1 MITRELE
8 SFGDGASATR
18 LPEGVF
24 ELQCKRA
31 LSKSKLPGLDYALNP
46 YVGCAHGCIY
56 CYAPFLLNRPRE
68 TWRGPVGARITM
80 PHLLRSEVS
89 GLTGTIGIG
98 TVTDPYQPAEASLML
113 TRKCLEIVRGKGVR
127 VSIHTKS
134 QLVLRDLDI
143 LKRLH
148 DPEVGVTLTTI
159 DDDLARIFE
168 PGAPRPADRLNA
180 LEGLVH
186 AGINTYVLIGPIIP
200 SVTDSGVDKFAA
212 AISRTGV
219 KRAMLD
225 RLRLRPGMVEHLRR
239 AEGMRTPAGIRF
251 LECVSD
257 QGYCRSAERQLAK
270 ALRERGI
277 AVESAF

>member
-8 SFGDGASATR
+8 SFGEGACATV

-24 ELQCKRA
+24 EVACKRS

-46 YVGCAHGCIY
+46 YVGCAHDCIY
-56 CYAPFLLNRPRE
+56 CYAPFLLNKPRE
-68 TWRGPVGARITM
+68 TWRAPVGARINM
-80 PHLLRSEVS
+80 PRLLRSEIRGIS
-89 GLTGTIGIG
+89 GTIGVG

-113 TRKCLEIVRGKGVR
+113 TRKCLEIVKGKGAR

-134 QLVLRDLDI
+134 DLVLRDLDI
-143 LKRLH
+143 LKLLH

-159 DDDLARIFE
+159 DDDLARTFE
-168 PGAPRPADRLNA
+168 PCAPLPADRLKA
-180 LEGLVH
+180 MEDLVQ
-186 AGINTYVLIGPIIP
+186 AGIRTYVLIGPIIP
-200 SVTDSGVDKFAA
+200 SVTDTGVDRLAA